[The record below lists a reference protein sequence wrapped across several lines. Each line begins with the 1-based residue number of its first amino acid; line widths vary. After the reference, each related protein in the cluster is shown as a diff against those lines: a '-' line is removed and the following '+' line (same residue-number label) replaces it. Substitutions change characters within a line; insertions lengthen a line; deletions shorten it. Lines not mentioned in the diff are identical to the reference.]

1 MSHERLRN
9 FCLWN
14 SKPSHELKQF
24 RFDIYQ
30 AEHREIAIWCGK
42 ISVFIGNRTSC
53 FDSSSCLHAFCVYFR
68 RCWLIGSS
76 FSLFSHSLT
85 TFSII
90 SEFSFLLFCDDLRIQ
105 LALSWTGINYR
116 QLRFDYR
123 KVLLSHAAKLFS
135 SRKPRFDWQ
144 QNAAL
149 FNVRTSIKAPINPRI
164 EQRQPQSYEPPFG
177 FYSNYWF
184 SDCGIFVRLK
194 FVVDYFE
201 DEETKSLCQAARKQK
216 SFKTD
221 FSQQPT
227 FTAFAIITQRRS
239 FFIYICVK
247 NIVEWFKLWQRV
259 ELKLSREA
267 PRLQSGELKKLY
279 LSDHR
284 PRRFNSIRDYFEG
297 TKMLFT
303 RYYFPLSLSRN
314 VCLYQHATIKTLFA
328 LSASQLNERRQNNRR
343 SFRQAFL

>member
-144 QNAAL
+144 QNAAF

-177 FYSNYWF
+177 FYSKNNYWF

-216 SFKTD
+216 S
-221 FSQQPT
+221 
-227 FTAFAIITQRRS
+227 
-239 FFIYICVK
+239 
-247 NIVEWFKLWQRV
+247 LM
-259 ELKLSREA
+259 
-267 PRLQSGELKKLY
+267 SGEVQNWFFTTTNFHCFCYHHSKAQFLY
-279 LSDHR
+279 LHLCQEHR
-284 PRRFNSIRDYFEG
+284 WVVQVVATSWIKTEQRSTATTIRRVKE
-297 TKMLFT
+297 T
-303 RYYFPLSLSRN
+303 LSLWSSSPS
-314 VCLYQHATIKTLFA
+314 L
-328 LSASQLNERRQNNRR
+328 
-343 SFRQAFL
+343 